1 MTAPDDLEGI
11 ARFWDGAAAA
21 FDDEA
26 DHGLRDAGTRAAWA
40 ARLAGWLPAG
50 PWDVL
55 DLGCGTGSLTALLAQ
70 AGHRVTGVDVSPQM
84 IERARAKL
92 DVAGLPATFV
102 VGDAAHP
109 LGDQVDVVLARHLL
123 WTLPDPHTAL
133 SRWVSH
139 VRPGG
144 TLVLVEG
151 RWSAVEGSSYASDA
165 PVLPWDGGVSA
176 ADLVDVVRPLVGALR
191 VENLSDDDV
200 LWGGPVTDE
209 RYAVVAKV

>member
-21 FDDEA
+21 FDDEP

-55 DLGCGTGSLTALLAQ
+55 DLGCGTGSLTALLSQ
-70 AGHRVTGVDVSPQM
+70 AGHRVTGVDVAPQM

-92 DVAGLPATFV
+92 DAAGLPATFV
-102 VGDAAHP
+102 VGDAARP
-109 LGDQVDVVLARHLL
+109 PGGEVDVVLARHVL
-123 WTLPDPHTAL
+123 WTLPDPPAAL
-133 SRWVSH
+133 ARWVSL

-151 RWSAVEGSSYASDA
+151 RWSSVGAPYPSDT
-165 PVLPWDGGVSA
+165 PPLPWDGGVTA
-176 ADLVDVVRPLVGALR
+176 TDLVDAVRPLVSALR

-209 RYAVVAKV
+209 RYAVVGKV